1 MKQELR
7 IRNKKF
13 RIKSIIRN
21 SLFIIRKSEGFT
33 LIELIVVLSVA
44 AVISVIGIAA
54 FVSYNQTQ
62 SLNTTAADIA
72 NMFNLAKSR
81 AASGV
86 KPTSCSSSQ
95 ALNGY
100 QILINIANR
109 TYELNAICP
118 PVTSLILRNTLPNP
132 ITFSSA
138 DPTTYF
144 FPVLIGGLSA
154 SGARTIV
161 LSGFGKTKT
170 ITVDSLGNA
179 R

>member
-1 MKQELR
+1 MKKLST
-7 IRNKKF
+7 F
-13 RIKSIIRN
+13 N
-21 SLFIIRKSEGFT
+21 SLPAGRQGQLSTRKGFT
-33 LIELIVVLSVA
+33 LIELIVVISVA
-44 AVISVIGIAA
+44 AILSVIGIAA

-62 SLNTTAADIA
+62 SLNTAAADIA
-72 NMFNLAKSR
+72 SMFSLAKSR
-81 AASGV
+81 AASQA
-86 KPTSCSSSQ
+86 KPSACSSQTLS
-95 ALNGY
+95 GY
-100 QILINIANR
+100 QILIVIDDK

-154 SGARTIV
+154 SGTRTIV